1 MIIPIRC
8 ITCGKPIAGKYE
20 QYKKLVKEKSGG
32 EFTDEANLVM
42 ISDALY
48 KGKTP
53 QCEALDELGFTRMCC
68 RRMILSHV
76 EILQNIAGDN
86 NQS

>member
-20 QYKKLVKEKSGG
+20 QYKKLVTEKSGG
-32 EFTDEANLVM
+32 EFTDEANLVI

-76 EILQNIAGDN
+76 EILQNIN
-86 NQS
+86 